1 MKLDMK
7 EIESIYGADQKQK
20 DTFFSKR
27 EKKDTLRSQGGVK
40 KESPIWDDADWILT
54 IFYS

>member
-40 KESPIWDDADWILT
+40 KESPIWDDAD
-54 IFYS
+54 